1 MLDESKPEPPRA
13 IAATDLPTTLNY
25 PIIAIGDLHGQRPEL
40 ERLVERLERL
50 EEWSECALVFL
61 GDFVDRGPDVRGTIE
76 LVLDL
81 LQRRP
86 GGSATLGNHDL
97 ALVRAARLDDGP
109 PSDYWIKRYQSRYDH
124 VQTFQSYLGRPAQ
137 HGADAWLAD
146 LDALKAAIPDH
157 QRRFLASLPWVV
169 EANSHLFLH
178 CGLSP
183 ELTASPAE
191 QVEALRR
198 RSWDRAA
205 LRPIGGTTTE
215 QLWEPEYP
223 AWIGADR
230 TLADSPLAYPGKT
243 QVTGHAQ
250 VAQPQADAVRI
261 RLDTSGGAGTLSAC
275 LLQSADA
282 EPRFIQ
288 SD

>member
-1 MLDESKPEPPRA
+1 VLDESTPGPPRA

-25 PIIAIGDLHGQRPEL
+25 PIIAIGDLHGQRSEL
-40 ERLVERLERL
+40 ERLLERLERL

-97 ALVRAARLDDGP
+97 ALVRATRLDDGP
-109 PSDYWIKRYQSRYDH
+109 PSAYWTRRYQSRYDH
-124 VQTFQSYLGRPAQ
+124 IQTFQSYLGRPARRET
-137 HGADAWLAD
+137 DAWLAD
-146 LDALKAAIPDH
+146 LDALKAAMPER

-169 EANSHLFLH
+169 EADSHLFLH

-183 ELTASPAE
+183 ELAASPEE
-191 QVEALRR
+191 QVESLRQ

-205 LRPIGGTTTE
+205 LRPISGTPTE
-215 QLWEPEYP
+215 RLWEPEYP
-223 AWIGADR
+223 VWIGADR
-230 TLADSPLAYPGKT
+230 TLSESPLAYPGRT
-243 QVTGHAQ
+243 QVTGHDQ
-250 VAQPQADAVRI
+250 VAQPHANAARI
-261 RLDTSGGAGTLSAC
+261 RLDTSGGTGTLSAC